1 MDLVDDVDAEMTDP
15 EPRADRAGQLADV
28 PSPPPDRPPAELRY
42 RRPVDLV
49 ATVRE
54 LVGAREVVR
63 SLVRRELRV
72 RYSQAVLGLA
82 WAVLA
87 PLSLMVVFTV
97 FVNRVAPI
105 DSGDVP
111 YALFAYVGLVPW
123 TFFASAVSLGS
134 MSLVGNVALLNKV
147 YCPREVFP
155 LASVLTASVD
165 AVAASTVLVVLFAVY
180 GRAPAA
186 TSYWLVVLLP
196 LLLALGMAAAL
207 LVSIVTVY
215 LRDVRHGVVLAL
227 QFALFAT
234 PVVYRLEEIP
244 ARFRLWYV
252 VANPVAGVIEAIRG
266 ALLDGAAPN
275 ALLTGAAATA
285 GLVGLLVALV
295 IFKRMETGIADVA

>member
-1 MDLVDDVDAEMTDP
+1 MDLVEDLDAEMTDP
-15 EPRADRAGQLADV
+15 EPSDGPA
-28 PSPPPDRPPAELRY
+28 AELRY

-49 ATVRE
+49 ATVHE
-54 LVGAREVVR
+54 LIGAREVVR

-105 DSGDVP
+105 DSGGVP

-123 TFFASAVSLGS
+123 TFFASAVTLGS

-155 LASVLTASVD
+155 VASVLTASVD

-180 GRAPAA
+180 GEVPAA

-196 LLLALGMAAAL
+196 LLLALGLAAAL

-234 PVVYRLEEIP
+234 PVVYRLKEIP
-244 ARFRLWYV
+244 ERFRLFYV
-252 VANPVAGVIEAIRG
+252 IVNPVAGVIEAIRG
-266 ALLDGAAPN
+266 ALLDGDAPN
-275 ALLTGAAATA
+275 AALTGAAAA
-285 GLVGLLVALV
+285 SGLVGLLLALV
-295 IFKRMETGIADVA
+295 IFKKMETGIADVA